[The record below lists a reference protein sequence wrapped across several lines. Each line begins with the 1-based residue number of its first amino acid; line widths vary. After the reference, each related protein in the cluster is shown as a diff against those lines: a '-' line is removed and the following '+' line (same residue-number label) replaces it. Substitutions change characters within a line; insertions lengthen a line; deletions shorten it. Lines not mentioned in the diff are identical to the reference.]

1 MSEFKNVSIM
11 TGAVTETYTL
21 RQTVDTLLEICN
33 HKDLAEIILCYSDR
47 TTPECFKVLDEIK
60 KIKTDVSVVI
70 MKQTRPGMACVN
82 DTIDAA
88 TGSHSLLI
96 ASDMALDLSIIPQMI
111 ERAKKEPDVIHSASR
126 WMKGCKF
133 YDYGTLKRFLNFC
146 AQKFLAV
153 LYMRNLTDFTIPVQI
168 APSELYKSIK
178 FEETGFPFLLEMV
191 LKPIRLGYKFT
202 ELPTNCY
209 PRKDGKSSN
218 SAKQI
223 FSYLKVAL
231 HIRFMP
237 KKDILLPEENRK

>member
-1 MSEFKNVSIM
+1 MSAFKNVSIM

-33 HKDLAEIILCYSDR
+33 HSDLAEIILCTSDR
-47 TTPECFKVLDEIK
+47 TTAECHAVLDDIRR
-60 KIKTDVSVVI
+60 IKTDVPIVI

-88 TGSHSLLI
+88 VGSHSLLI

-111 ERAKKEPDVIHSASR
+111 ENAKKEPDVIHSASR

-133 YDYGTLKRFLNFC
+133 YNYGLIKRFVNFC
-146 AQKFLAV
+146 AQKFLSV

-191 LKPIRLGYKFT
+191 LKPIRLGYKFK
-202 ELPTNCY
+202 EYPTNCY
-209 PRKDGKSSN
+209 PRTDGKSSN
-218 SAKQI
+218 SAKQT
-223 FSYLKVAL
+223 FSYLRVAF

-237 KKDILLPEENRK
+237 KQDILLEEHK